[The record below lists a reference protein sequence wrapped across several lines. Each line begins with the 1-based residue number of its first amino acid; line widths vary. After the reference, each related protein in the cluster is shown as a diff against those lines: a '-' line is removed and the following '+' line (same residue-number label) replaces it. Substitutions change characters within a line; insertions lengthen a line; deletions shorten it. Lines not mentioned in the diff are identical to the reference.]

1 MHEGEGRGRELGL
14 VPRYW
19 CSVVVGQVGAGFR
32 GKRTSQC
39 DTCLVRP
46 LSDQVHQVGD
56 SLDLR
61 VWSSEENL
69 QYDGGYKFGSRQQD
83 DVSQPQCEFRR
94 KGLGQNLE
102 KCWYFKKLHK
112 EHILMAKM

>member
-19 CSVVVGQVGAGFR
+19 CSVVVGPVGAGFR
-32 GKRTSQC
+32 GKRTSHC

-46 LSDQVHQVGD
+46 LSPQVHQVGD

-61 VWSSEENL
+61 VWSSEEIDNTMAVINL
-69 QYDGGYKFGSRQQD
+69 GVISKMICLSH
-83 DVSQPQCEFRR
+83 SEFRR

-112 EHILMAKM
+112 EHILMVKM